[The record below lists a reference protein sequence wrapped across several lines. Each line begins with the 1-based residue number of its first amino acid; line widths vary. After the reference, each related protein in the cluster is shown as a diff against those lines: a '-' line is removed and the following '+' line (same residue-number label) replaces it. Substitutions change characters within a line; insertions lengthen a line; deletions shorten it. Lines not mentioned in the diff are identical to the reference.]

1 MQLAPGDFLTA
12 MQMNPDVSA
21 EVLEAMRARFWLDKP
36 AYMQYLK
43 WLGQLLRFDM
53 GHSFLWHAP
62 VTWVIGQRIT
72 NTLLLSGVSTLI
84 AWVIALPIGIHSAVK
99 QYSWS
104 DRVLTFFTFVGVSIP
119 NWFLGLLLL
128 YVVTNS
134 GINLPIGGMTSVG
147 FESFTTAQQVA
158 DVAKHMVIPVLVL
171 STGIMA
177 SLMRYMRSN
186 VLEVLRQDFITT
198 ARAKGLRER
207 IVIYKHAVRNAIN
220 PLITLFGFQLGSIL
234 SGAALTEIVMN
245 WPGIGSLMLTAV
257 RGLDYYLVMGN
268 LVIGGVMLI
277 LGNLIADVLLAVSDP
292 AFGSSREGRKTCRKQ
307 SRLQRHQD
315 SQQFVLLAIGLA
327 ETEEEQD
334 GNNRDV
340 DSNCSASLSIL
351 PTSLLYGE
359 TTSDRRRSYHPPTRC
374 ISLHQKVS

>member
-1 MQLAPGDFLTA
+1 MFRYISRRLLYMIPMLLGISSLSFLIMQLAPGDFLTA

-292 AFGSSREGRKTCRKQ
+292 RIRFE
-307 SRLQRHQD
+307 
-315 SQQFVLLAIGLA
+315 
-327 ETEEEQD
+327 
-334 GNNRDV
+334 
-340 DSNCSASLSIL
+340 
-351 PTSLLYGE
+351 
-359 TTSDRRRSYHPPTRC
+359 
-374 ISLHQKVS
+374 

>member
-1 MQLAPGDFLTA
+1 MFRYISRRLFYMIPMLLGISSLSFLIMQLAPGDFLTA

-292 AFGSSREGRKTCRKQ
+292 RIRFE
-307 SRLQRHQD
+307 
-315 SQQFVLLAIGLA
+315 
-327 ETEEEQD
+327 
-334 GNNRDV
+334 
-340 DSNCSASLSIL
+340 
-351 PTSLLYGE
+351 
-359 TTSDRRRSYHPPTRC
+359 
-374 ISLHQKVS
+374 

>member
-1 MQLAPGDFLTA
+1 M
-12 MQMNPDVSA
+12 
-21 EVLEAMRARFWLDKP
+21 
-36 AYMQYLK
+36 
-43 WLGQLLRFDM
+43 
-53 GHSFLWHAP
+53 
-62 VTWVIGQRIT
+62 IGQRIP
-72 NTLLLSGVSTLI
+72 NTLLLSGISTVI
-84 AWVIALPIGIHSAVK
+84 AWLIALPIGIHSAVK

-128 YVVTNS
+128 YVVTNM
-134 GINLPIGGMTSVG
+134 GWGLPIGGMTSVG
-147 FESFTTAQQVA
+147 FESFTTAQKVA
-158 DVAKHMVIPVLVL
+158 DVAKHMAIPVLVL

-198 ARAKGLRER
+198 ARAKGLKER
-207 IVIYKHAVRNAIN
+207 VVIYKHAVRNAVN

-277 LGNLIADVLLAVSDP
+277 VGNLVADVLLAVSDP
-292 AFGSSREGRKTCRKQ
+292 RIRFE
-307 SRLQRHQD
+307 
-315 SQQFVLLAIGLA
+315 
-327 ETEEEQD
+327 
-334 GNNRDV
+334 
-340 DSNCSASLSIL
+340 
-351 PTSLLYGE
+351 
-359 TTSDRRRSYHPPTRC
+359 
-374 ISLHQKVS
+374 